1 MKKKIVYWES
11 IIIRKVLNIRGFH
24 RSLKPQKLKSKE
36 IQFFHRIA
44 TFSFL
49 THNIKNQL
57 INGFCRNYENWCS
70 QIEVLSHYICLK
82 PEMEKSKEG
91 SVQYISILY
100 TTNYGML
107 DDYNI

>member
-1 MKKKIVYWES
+1 MYEKKIIVYWES
-11 IIIRKVLNIRGFH
+11 ITIRKVLNIRGF
-24 RSLKPQKLKSKE
+24 QKLKSKE
-36 IQFFHRIA
+36 IQLFHRIV

-82 PEMEKSKEG
+82 PEMEKEG

>member
-1 MKKKIVYWES
+1 MLLE
-11 IIIRKVLNIRGFH
+11 N
-24 RSLKPQKLKSKE
+24 
-36 IQFFHRIA
+36 
-44 TFSFL
+44 
-49 THNIKNQL
+49 KND
-57 INGFCRNYENWCS
+57 
-70 QIEVLSHYICLK
+70 CLK